1 MRINKPDFNFDYLF
15 LKQKSFLISH
25 FSFLASFLILFCF
38 ISTVPAQNDDD
49 SINVE
54 SSLVVLNATI
64 TDANGKI
71 SFGLKESQFKVFE
84 DGQEQKLDFFEAA
97 KTPFA
102 AVVLLDTSG
111 SMEPRIAM
119 ARSAAINFL
128 DGLRV
133 DDVAAIYNF
142 DTKVSLVQNFS
153 NSRDIT
159 DQIFNIKADGNTA
172 LNDAVVKAAAELSK
186 RAEKRRAIVVL
197 SDGADNKSKY
207 SGDKALKAAIAANAT
222 IYTIDMSAIDTGGKD
237 RMQSQGALKNFAE
250 KSGGVFIATGGGA
263 AMREAFKNIVEEL
276 GVQYTLGYQPSN
288 LKKDGKFRAIE
299 IRVAKPNLIIRTRK
313 GYYAAKESKK
323 P

>member
-1 MRINKPDFNFDYLF
+1 MKNIYSTQFFCSRLF
-15 LKQKSFLISH
+15 FIALLLTFPCISI
-25 FSFLASFLILFCF
+25 SAQEDSDEIL
-38 ISTVPAQNDDD
+38 
-49 SINVE
+49 VE

-64 TDANGKI
+64 TDGGGKPI
-71 SFGLKESQFKVFE
+71 FGLKEQQFKVFE
-84 DGQEQKLDFFEAA
+84 DGIEQKLDFFEAA

-111 SMEPRIAM
+111 SMESRISM

-142 DTKVSLVQNFS
+142 DTKVSLVQDFS
-153 NSRDIT
+153 NSRDIV
-159 DQIFNIKADGNTA
+159 DRIYNIKADGYTA
-172 LNDAVVKAAAELSK
+172 LNDAIYKAAQELSK

-207 SGDKALKAAIAANAT
+207 SSDKALKAAIAANAT

-250 KSGGVFIATGGGA
+250 KSGGIFIETAGGT
-263 AMREAFKNIVEEL
+263 AMRQAFKNVVEEL
-276 GVQYTLGYQPSN
+276 GSQYTLGYQPSN
-288 LKKDGKFRAIE
+288 QKKDGKFRAIE

-313 GYYAAKESKK
+313 GYNAAKESKK
-323 P
+323 S